1 MARYSGKAG
10 AVNVAA
16 VDVGG
21 IKSWT
26 LDYAYDALEG
36 TGFDSSGH
44 RVYTPGLDGWSGS
57 FEGFKD
63 AAPLTIG
70 TEVALVLEETQTAT
84 QKFSGQAIITGLHPS
99 VSVDGIESYS
109 YDFQGTGAL
118 TIATA

>member
-1 MARYSGKAG
+1 MARFSGKAG

-16 VDVGG
+16 ADVNG

-26 LDYAYDALEG
+26 LDYVYDALEG

-99 VSVDGIESYS
+99 VSVDGIVSYS

>member
-1 MARYSGKAG
+1 MSRLSGKAG
-10 AVNVAA
+10 QVTAPSSIT
-16 VDVGG
+16 G

-26 LDYAYDALEG
+26 LDYVFDTLEG
-36 TGFDSSGH
+36 TGFDSSAH

-70 TEVALVLEETQTAT
+70 AEVALSLLESQTST
-84 QKFSGQAIITGLHPS
+84 QKWTGQAIIKAVHPKTDVAGL
-99 VSVDGIESYS
+99 VSYS

-118 TIATA
+118 VIPTG